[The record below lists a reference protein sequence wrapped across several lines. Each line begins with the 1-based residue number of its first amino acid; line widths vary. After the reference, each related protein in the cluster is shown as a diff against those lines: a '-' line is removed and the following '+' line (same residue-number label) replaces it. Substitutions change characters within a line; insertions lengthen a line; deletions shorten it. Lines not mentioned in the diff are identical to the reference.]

1 MDVSNKEHG
10 FSFGFTTAGGNT
22 INVSRQALSKAK
34 KLFADEFEETCTI
47 DSQAD
52 MFEDLID
59 YKTPL
64 DELPSGF
71 TTASG
76 STINLSQKA
85 LSKAKKL
92 LAEELEESDNCKE
105 TRNVKSRAGTSIS
118 HMDYQSSDIN
128 SKNDLFLSGFTTA
141 SGNMI
146 NLSQKA
152 LSKAKKLLA
161 VELEESDNCKDTC
174 NTKSKI
180 DISETH
186 MDFESSN
193 IDNKNDLFLSGFTT
207 ASGNMINLSQKAL
220 SKAKKLLAVEL
231 EESDNCKDTCN
242 TKNKVDISE
251 THMDFESSNID
262 NKNDLFLSGFT
273 TASGNMINL
282 SQTALMK
289 AKKLLA
295 NELEETDNC
304 KETCNI
310 KNNNDTSETCTNY
323 QSLDNDNKNDELFPS
338 FTTASGAVINV
349 SQKALMKAKKL
360 LADELNESNNHEE
373 TCKVENK
380 INVHKAQLE
389 NVHFQTAHNQHSNI
403 EIPMKEALYQEKIS
417 MDTESVPVLFKPMQK
432 RKIKDLDDNLL
443 NNKRTKS
450 NQFKK
455 LRFSNEFQDSSCIH
469 NNFASIEK
477 EKNRDSS
484 SMPMQVLTQR
494 DIDKLDSD
502 TDKIET
508 SKGTE
513 IIDNC
518 FISHEIAASAV
529 AILADENSSDFN
541 EQWTSTV
548 VKKDEEAEDTPS
560 SPVIG
565 QFIFK
570 KRKGT
575 RSRKKAHNK
584 ENISSGTNNLEE
596 SNDNCASL
604 KQCVNKENGSLM
616 ENEEKSNFLDIN
628 DFNEFSDSQL
638 MLDFINQSVTILEK
652 RLEAALEQDKQIS
665 LKQRNK
671 PKPTIS
677 KLYFYKKSN
686 AKNQVSWKQ
695 ISKGNKPIPCTY
707 EELIERKLPPEILDI
722 TADNAIAYKFRCAD
736 FYGQDIVQ
744 NNIDGLKL
752 EDGGCLI
759 LDENSYAGIIEIK
772 RSFLASPGVDP
783 KLVPTGWV
791 ENHYKWIVW
800 KLASIDRIKL
810 GSVSLPR
817 ALTPA
822 KVMMELKYRYEREID
837 RFQRPALRRIL
848 EKDDT
853 ATKRMVLCVASIKE
867 CNDSISENESPDQL
881 KTPSKKL
888 ILTDGWYNVQASVD
902 QAMIKHIIS
911 GKVKEGTK
919 LLTYGSELL
928 NCDQGYYPLEVPE
941 NVCLKLHTNST
952 RRARWDTKMG
962 YIVPSGPMHIKL
974 KTVYPHG
981 GLIGKI
987 KVTIARVYPMLYHEK
1002 TSSGESI
1009 FRNLKCEERANI
1021 AYEKERC
1028 SLIEAFYVKAEKYFH
1043 TGKNE
1048 SASNADSIDLAAI
1061 EYNED
1066 RERLSKEE
1074 FRSQQEFEQFKNN
1087 CRMKEER
1094 FRQQLE
1100 SQLQQSLPPPRQ
1112 VTPILKVRVVEE
1124 EITAVLSIWSP
1135 SEEVIDILKEGNHI
1149 SICNVMP
1156 SMKRGNELQLTAGRN
1171 AMFSQINSASKTNL
1185 PRRTYT
1191 ALCDINKST
1200 FAPAY
1205 GEFDTVGVVV
1215 SIGSEPY
1222 GMKNFEAVYLAYRH
1236 ANSQSSYLSILF
1248 WQGISSYGYAE
1259 ICNVGSFIAC
1269 NNLEWRRAT
1278 SWNIPVSYCTERSS
1292 FTRNPRQNYL
1302 QQPLEHLKKSITDIT
1317 AYLSTCREE
1326 VLEDVQKKP
1335 VSRKSDQYTPD
1346 KHNFNKTIQNENFN
1360 AFEEFPGTSN
1370 KPVRSAA
1377 IQKRIEKLQCY
1388 GEPSSLSPIV
1398 LHNSSKRVSLEFQS
1412 PLRSTKPRTS
1422 LNTKFEHN
1430 SR

>member
-1 MDVSNKEHG
+1 MFDEYVG
-10 FSFGFTTAGGNT
+10 F
-22 INVSRQALSKAK
+22 KA
-34 KLFADEFEETCTI
+34 
-47 DSQAD
+47 
-52 MFEDLID
+52 
-59 YKTPL
+59 PP

-92 LAEELEESDNCKE
+92 LAIELEESDDCKE
-105 TRNVKSRAGTSIS
+105 TCNVENRTDTSVSR
-118 HMDYQSSDIN
+118 MDYQSSDN
-128 SKNDLFLSGFTTA
+128 NKNDLLLSGFTTA
-141 SGNMI
+141 SGNTI
-146 NLSQKA
+146 NLSQRA
-152 LSKAKKLLA
+152 LSKAKKLFA
-161 VELEESDNCKDTC
+161 QEFEETNDYEETC
-174 NTKSKI
+174 NNKNKI
-180 DISETH
+180 DVSEIH
-186 MDFESSN
+186 MDFESSDIN
-193 IDNKNDLFLSGFTT
+193 NKNDSFLSGFTT
-207 ASGNMINLSQKAL
+207 AN
-220 SKAKKLLAVEL
+220 
-231 EESDNCKDTCN
+231 
-242 TKNKVDISE
+242 
-251 THMDFESSNID
+251 
-262 NKNDLFLSGFT
+262 
-273 TASGNMINL
+273 GNMINL

-295 NELEETDNC
+295 KELEETDDC

-310 KNNNDTSETCTNY
+310 KNNTDTSEARTNC
-323 QSLDNDNKNDELFPS
+323 QTSDIDNKSDGLFPGFS
-338 FTTASGAVINV
+338 TASGAVINV
-349 SQKALMKAKKL
+349 SQKALLKAKKL
-360 LADELNESNNHEE
+360 LAEELNESDHEE
-373 TCKVENK
+373 TWKTENEM
-380 INVHKAQLE
+380 NVHKMQIE
-389 NVHFQTAHNQHSNI
+389 NVHFQTSRSQHNNTEFPI
-403 EIPMKEALYQEKIS
+403 KETLYQEK
-417 MDTESVPVLFKPMQK
+417 VPVESESTPALFKPIQK

-443 NNKRTKS
+443 NKRTKS

-455 LRFSNEFQDSSCIH
+455 LRFSNEFRDSSCIH
-469 NNFASIEK
+469 KNSASIEK
-477 EKNRDSS
+477 GKTPSIS
-484 SMPMQVLTQR
+484 SMPTQHGTN
-494 DIDKLDSD
+494 KLDSG

-508 SKGTE
+508 IKGTE

-518 FISHEIAASAV
+518 FISHEIATSAV
-529 AILADENSSDFN
+529 AILADENNLDFT
-541 EQWTSTV
+541 EQWTSPTV
-548 VKKDEEAEDTPS
+548 VKQDEEAEDLPS

-565 QFIFK
+565 QFIPK

-575 RSRKKAHNK
+575 RSRKKVYDK
-584 ENISSGTNNLEE
+584 ENTCASTNNLLEL
-596 SNDNCASL
+596 NDNCASS
-604 KQCVNKENGSLM
+604 KQCINKENENLM
-616 ENEEKSNFLDIN
+616 KNEEKSNSLDIN
-628 DFNEFSDSQL
+628 EFTDTNEFSDSQL

-677 KLYFYKKSN
+677 KLHFHKKSN
-686 AKNQVSWKQ
+686 AKNRVSWKQ
-695 ISKGNKPIPCTY
+695 ISKGKKPIPRTY

-722 TADNAIAYKFRCAD
+722 TADNAVAYKFRCAD

-752 EDGGCLI
+752 EDGGRLI
-759 LDENSYAGIIEIK
+759 LDENSYAGITEIK
-772 RSFLASPGVDP
+772 RCFLASPGVDP
-783 KLVPTGWV
+783 KLVPTRWV

-810 GSVSLPR
+810 GSVNLPR
-817 ALTPA
+817 ALTPDR
-822 KVMMELKYRYEREID
+822 VMMELKYRYEREID

-853 ATKRMVLCVASIKE
+853 STKRMVLCVASIKE
-867 CNDSISENESPDQL
+867 CNDSISEDETDQL
-881 KTPSKKL
+881 KTPSKRL
-888 ILTDGWYNVQASVD
+888 ILTDGWYSVQASVD
-902 QAMIKHIIS
+902 QALIKHIIS

-919 LLTYGSELL
+919 LLTYGCELL
-928 NCDQGYYPLEVPE
+928 NCDQGYSPLEVPE

-962 YIVPSGPMHIKL
+962 YIVPSGPMCIKL
-974 KTVYPHG
+974 KTIYPHG

-1009 FRNLKCEERANI
+1009 FRNLKCEEKVNI

-1028 SLIEAFYVKAEKYFH
+1028 SLIEAFYAKAEKYFYS
-1043 TGKNE
+1043 GKN
-1048 SASNADSIDLAAI
+1048 ATDSNADGFDLAAI

-1066 RERLSKEE
+1066 YERLSKEE
-1074 FRSQQEFEQFKNN
+1074 FRSQREFEQLRSN

-1112 VTPILKVRVVEE
+1112 VTPVLKIRVVEE

-1135 SEEVIDILKEGNHI
+1135 SEEVLDILKEGNHI
-1149 SICNVMP
+1149 SISNVMP

-1171 AMFSQINSASKTNL
+1171 AMFSQINSVSKTNS

-1191 ALCDINKST
+1191 ALCDISKPT

-1215 SIGSEPY
+1215 SIGNEPY
-1222 GMKNFEAVYLAYRH
+1222 GMKNFEAVHLAYRD
-1236 ANSQSSYLSILF
+1236 ANSQSFYLSILF

-1278 SWNIPVSYCTERSS
+1278 SWNIPISYCTERSS

-1302 QQPLEHLKKSITDIT
+1302 QQPLEELKRSITDIN
-1317 AYLSTCREE
+1317 AYISTCREE
-1326 VLEDVQKKP
+1326 IVGEVQKKS

-1346 KHNFNKTIQNENFN
+1346 KHNINKMVQNENSN
-1360 AFEEFPGTSN
+1360 AFEGSLGTNNGS
-1370 KPVRSAA
+1370 VRSAA
-1377 IQKRIEKLQCY
+1377 IKKRIEKLQCY
-1388 GEPSSLSPIV
+1388 GEPSSLSPII
-1398 LHNSSKRVSLEFQS
+1398 LNNSSKRVSLEFQS

-1422 LNTKFEHN
+1422 LNTKFAHN